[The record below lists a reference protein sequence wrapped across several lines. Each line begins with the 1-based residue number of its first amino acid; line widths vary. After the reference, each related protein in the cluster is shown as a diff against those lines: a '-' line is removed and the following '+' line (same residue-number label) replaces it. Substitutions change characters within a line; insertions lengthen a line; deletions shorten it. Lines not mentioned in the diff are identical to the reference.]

1 MIEIKLACRAV
12 DLIVTI
18 GNTLRQKPVTR
29 GNTLSLLSSDLRP
42 TEITI
47 VVVLIASLVLLPPLL
62 HLWFSVGSAWYLPY
76 LVWFGIIVLSY
87 YLQRLLRKN
96 AI

>member
-1 MIEIKLACRAV
+1 MNVNAGIA
-12 DLIVTI
+12 
-18 GNTLRQKPVTR
+18 
-29 GNTLSLLSSDLRP
+29 LSLFSSDLRP

-47 VVVLIASLVLLPPLL
+47 VVVLASALVLLPPLL
-62 HLWFSVGSAWYLPY
+62 GLWFAEDKPWYVPY
-76 LVWFGIIVLSY
+76 LVWLGIIGLSW

>member
-1 MIEIKLACRAV
+1 M
-12 DLIVTI
+12 
-18 GNTLRQKPVTR
+18 
-29 GNTLSLLSSDLRP
+29 SLFSSDLRP

-47 VVVLIASLVLLPPLL
+47 VVLLISSLVLLPPLL
-62 HLWFSVGSAWYLPY
+62 DLWFSIDSPWYLPY
-76 LVWFGIIVLSY
+76 LIWFGIIVLSY

>member
-1 MIEIKLACRAV
+1 M
-12 DLIVTI
+12 
-18 GNTLRQKPVTR
+18 
-29 GNTLSLLSSDLRP
+29 SLFSSDLRP

-47 VVVLIASLVLLPPLL
+47 VVVLASALVLMPPL
-62 HLWFSVGSAWYLPY
+62 HGLWFAEDKPWFMPY
-76 LVWFGIIVLSY
+76 LIWLGIILLSW

>member
-1 MIEIKLACRAV
+1 
-12 DLIVTI
+12 
-18 GNTLRQKPVTR
+18 
-29 GNTLSLLSSDLRP
+29 LSLLSSDLRP

-47 VVVLIASLVLLPPLL
+47 VVVLIAALVLLPPLL
-62 HLWFSVGSAWYLPY
+62 NLWFSIDSAWYLPY
-76 LVWFGIIVLSY
+76 IVWFAIIVLSW

>member
-1 MIEIKLACRAV
+1 M
-12 DLIVTI
+12 
-18 GNTLRQKPVTR
+18 
-29 GNTLSLLSSDLRP
+29 SLFSSDLRP

-47 VVVLIASLVLLPPLL
+47 VVLLISSLVLLPPLL
-62 HLWFSVGSAWYLPY
+62 GLWFSVDSPWYLPY
-76 LVWFGIIVLSY
+76 LIWFGIILLSY

>member
-1 MIEIKLACRAV
+1 M
-12 DLIVTI
+12 
-18 GNTLRQKPVTR
+18 
-29 GNTLSLLSSDLRP
+29 SLLSSDLRP

-62 HLWFSVGSAWYLPY
+62 GLWFSLDSPWYLPY
-76 LVWFGIIVLSY
+76 LVWFGIILLSY
-87 YLQRLLRKN
+87 FLQRLLRKN

>member
-1 MIEIKLACRAV
+1 M
-12 DLIVTI
+12 
-18 GNTLRQKPVTR
+18 
-29 GNTLSLLSSDLRP
+29 SLFSSDLRP
-42 TEITI
+42 TEITF
-47 VVVLIASLVLLPPLL
+47 VVVLFSALLLLPPL
-62 HLWFSVGSAWYLPY
+62 HDLWFSEESSWYLPY